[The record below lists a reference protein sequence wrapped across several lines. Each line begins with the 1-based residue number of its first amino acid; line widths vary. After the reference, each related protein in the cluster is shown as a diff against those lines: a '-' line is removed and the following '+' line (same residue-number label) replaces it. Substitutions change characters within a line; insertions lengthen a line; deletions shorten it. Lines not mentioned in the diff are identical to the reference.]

1 MLVAQD
7 FGGDNHFKID
17 KNAINLRHVNDYF
30 NPFWSTT
37 ISVGL
42 SGPKLAH

>member
-7 FGGDNHFKID
+7 FGGDNHVKID

-30 NPFWSTT
+30 QPFLVDDNVMTRKICW
-37 ISVGL
+37 
-42 SGPKLAH
+42 H